1 MNNDSDGMTRRSL
14 LKTGAGGAIGG
25 LLADQ
30 ESTAAPLP
38 PAQRDVYGE
47 LGVRKIINAA
57 GTFTALGGSL
67 MPPEV
72 IAAWTAASTSFVDL
86 LDLQDRVGKS
96 IARTLG
102 VEAALVTT
110 GAAGGMLLATA
121 AALTYR
127 DPSRIARLPLA
138 PDEGLEVI
146 RQTSHRACYDQQ
158 VRAGGVRLVD
168 VETRDE
174 LERAIGPR
182 SAMLLSY
189 NINEADGKI
198 PREQWLEIARRHGI
212 PTLLD
217 AAADTPPLDALWQYN
232 QMGYDM
238 VVFSGGKALRGP
250 QDTGLLLGRQDLIDA
265 AKKNTSPH
273 CGTIGRGMKVSKEN
287 MVAMWAA
294 VERFKNL
301 DHAAELREWERRLG
315 VIETALQGLPLRT
328 ERVVPPVANRVPHLL
343 FRWDEQRLRITAAQL
358 KQALADGNPSIAT
371 GRVHGTGTDGFLIS
385 VFMLQAGEEQV
396 VAKRLREVLQAA
408 LA

>member
-1 MNNDSDGMTRRSL
+1 L

-25 LLADQ
+25 LLAAE
-30 ESTAAPLP
+30 ESTAA

-86 LDLQDRVGKS
+86 LELQDCVGKS

-121 AALTYR
+121 AAVTYR
-127 DPSRIARLPLA
+127 DASRIARLPLREEVGA
-138 PDEGLEVI
+138 EVI
-146 RQTSHRACYDQQ
+146 RQTAHRSCYDHQ
-158 VRAGGVRLVD
+158 VTTCGVKLIEVQ
-168 VETRDE
+168 TREE
-174 LERAIGPR
+174 LQRAISPR
-182 SAMLLSY
+182 TAMLLSY
-189 NINEADGKI
+189 NIYEADGKI

-232 QMGYDM
+232 QMGYDL

-301 DHAAELREWERRLG
+301 DHASEVREWERRLS
-315 VIETALQGLPLRT
+315 VIETALQGLPLKT
-328 ERVVPPVANRVPHLL
+328 ERIIPPVANRVPHLL
-343 FRWDEQRLRITAAQL
+343 FRWDEQRLRISAAQL
-358 KQALADGNPSIAT
+358 KQALVDGHPSIAT

-385 VFMLQAGEEQV
+385 VFMLQAGEDQII
-396 VAKRLREVLQAA
+396 AARLREVLQAA
-408 LA
+408 IS